1 MRGAAGDAGASSAS
15 PRGRSPRDTGLRVPV
30 RREHLWLLWGVAAAL
45 LVSVM
50 LRWGWRAGWWTAEA
64 KVVAGPP
71 REYRIDL
78 NQAEEAEL
86 ALLPGI
92 GEVKAARIVAYRKEH
107 GPFRS
112 VEDLLAVEGVS
123 QSLLSRL
130 LPYVRLG
137 PATTGQEDVPSSSE
151 VSSSR

>member
-1 MRGAAGDAGASSAS
+1 MAPGAAGDAGRSG
-15 PRGRSPRDTGLRVPV
+15 RGPRDMGARVPV
-30 RREHLWLLWGVAAAL
+30 RRGQLWLLWGVAAVL
-45 LVSVM
+45 LVSIF
-50 LRWGWRAGWWTAEA
+50 LRWGWRAGWWAPQA
-64 KVVAGPP
+64 KVVKGPP
-71 REYRIDL
+71 SEYRIDL
-78 NQAEEAEL
+78 NQAGEAEL

-112 VEDLLAVEGVS
+112 AEDLLAVEGVS
-123 QSLLSRL
+123 RSLLSRL

-137 PATTGQEDVPSSSE
+137 PGARGQGDVPSSNG

>member
-1 MRGAAGDAGASSAS
+1 VRGAAGDAGGGD
-15 PRGRSPRDTGLRVPV
+15 RGPRDVGSRVPV
-30 RREHLWLLWGVAAAL
+30 RREHLWLLWGVAVAL
-45 LVSVM
+45 LVSVL
-50 LRWGWRAGWWTAEA
+50 LRWGWRAGWWAPEA
-64 KVVAGPP
+64 RVVQGPP

-78 NQAEEAEL
+78 NQALRAEL

-92 GEVKAARIVAYRKEH
+92 GEVKAARIVAYRQEH

-112 VEDLLAVEGVS
+112 AEDLLAVEGVS

-137 PATTGQEDVPSSSE
+137 PGTTGQEDVPSSSE
-151 VSSSR
+151 VSSSQ

>member
-1 MRGAAGDAGASSAS
+1 
-15 PRGRSPRDTGLRVPV
+15 
-30 RREHLWLLWGVAAAL
+30 VAAAL
-45 LVSVM
+45 VVVVFV
-50 LRWGWRAGWWTAEA
+50 RWGWRAGWWAPRAE
-64 KVVAGPP
+64 VLTGPR

-78 NQAEEAEL
+78 NRAEEAEL

-112 VEDLLAVEGVS
+112 PEDLLAVEGVP

-130 LPYVRLG
+130 LPYVELG
-137 PATTGQEDVPSSSE
+137 PETRGREETPSSSE